1 MNLVPIVLA
10 IWMLTGEAPAT
21 TSAPTSAPAVERY
34 TWRRDHDPNGI
45 GKFYMGREIAHV
57 MSHEG
62 ADWLERSE
70 REAEEAPSRLI
81 ESLDLRETDVV
92 ADIGAGSG
100 YFTVR
105 IAPRVPRGRVKA
117 VDIQPEML
125 ELLARRLERERI
137 ENVDLIE
144 GREDDPRL
152 EPASVDL
159 ALLVD
164 VYHEFEYPYEMM
176 TRIRDALRPGGR
188 VVLVEY
194 RLEDPAVPI
203 KRVHKMSERQA
214 IREMEAV
221 GLRHVRTVGVLPR
234 QHILVFAKEPP
245 ASSRAGE

>member
-1 MNLVPIVLA
+1 MILIRIALVACLLI
-10 IWMLTGEAPAT
+10 GEAPAP
-21 TSAPTSAPAVERY
+21 TSVPASAPAVERY
-34 TWRRDHDPNGI
+34 TWRREHDPDGI

-57 MSHEG
+57 MGHEG

-81 ESLDLRETDVV
+81 ESLELRDTDVV

-105 IAPRVPRGRVKA
+105 IAPRVSRGRVKA

-125 ELLARRLERERI
+125 DLLARRLQREQI
-137 ENVDLIE
+137 GNVDLIL
-144 GREDDPRL
+144 GRADDPRL

-176 TRIRDALRPGGR
+176 TRIREALRPGGR

-194 RLEDPAVPI
+194 RLEDPTVPI

-214 IREMEAV
+214 IREMQAV
-221 GLRHVRTVGVLPR
+221 GLRHMRTIGVLPR
-234 QHILVFAKEPP
+234 QHILIFSKELP